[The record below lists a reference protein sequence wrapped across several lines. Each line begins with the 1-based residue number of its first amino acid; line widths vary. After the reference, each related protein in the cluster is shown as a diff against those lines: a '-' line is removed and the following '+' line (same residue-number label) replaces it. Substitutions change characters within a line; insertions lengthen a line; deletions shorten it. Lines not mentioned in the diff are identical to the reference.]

1 MAKSTIC
8 PVNSLHHAFRYETLR
23 AQWLSAIGRKTEA
36 DHAEQCASH
45 FRMRLRDETG
55 IEV

>member
-8 PVNSLHHAFRYETLR
+8 PQGSLHYAFRYEKFR
-23 AQWLSAIGRKTEA
+23 AEYLKAAGRQTEA

-45 FRMRLRDETG
+45 FRMRLRDEAG
-55 IEV
+55 IAV

>member
-8 PVNSLHHAFRYETLR
+8 PVNSLHHAFRYESMR
-23 AQWLSAIGRKTEA
+23 VQWLTAIGRKTEA
-36 DHAEQCASH
+36 DHAASCALH
-45 FRMRLRDETG
+45 FKQRLQDEAG